1 MHSYRSVRLAQ
12 AAIAVSVGL
21 RLAGLDAG
29 LAADPGPEGQAE
41 NKLQSGATCSPAL
54 KPNAPQPGAR
64 QHKRSLAKPGI
75 EERWLDRW
83 RSLPPEERQ
92 AKLKELRQKY
102 GFGPPPPESVPKWH
116 ETWEAADRAAIGRS
130 PESVPKWH
138 ETWEKLSPE
147 QRRARLAEWQQQR
160 AAAPLLTPKER
171 QLHRQRL
178 NERLNQ
184 AIATLRHKASN
195 NLITIEEKNRLD
207 RLEELARRFKA
218 NIQTVDQQPQP
229 DAEAAGA
236 SAGSQPQPTK
246 PNKAD
251 SP

>member
-41 NKLQSGATCSPAL
+41 NKLQSGATCSPAV

-64 QHKRSLAKPGI
+64 QHKRSLAKPGV

-102 GFGPPPPESVPKWH
+102 GFGPPP
-116 ETWEAADRAAIGRS
+116 

-218 NIQTVDQQPQP
+218 NIQTVGQQPQP
-229 DAEAAGA
+229 DTEAAGA